1 MLVLGLLLLTGCTG
15 LDKTGDKGYVT
26 GDGIVTTVP
35 PSERGAPV
43 SYDGDDLDGN
53 RLSLA
58 EMRGKPVV
66 VVVWGSWCTPC
77 RAEAPAVVKAADELG
92 DAAHFV
98 GINIRDTSPV
108 NPQAFVRAKGIDY
121 PSYFSPGGDA
131 LLAFQ
136 GKLGPR
142 TIPAFVV
149 LDDAGRIAA
158 SIIGSLPSTLT
169 LVDLTQDLVDEK
181 PANG

>member
-1 MLVLGLLLLTGCTG
+1 VLVVGLLLLTGCTG
-15 LDKTGDKGYVT
+15 LDTTGDKGYVT

-35 PSERGAPV
+35 PSERGDPV

-53 RLSLA
+53 PLSLA

-98 GINIRDTSPV
+98 GINIRDASPA